1 MLLKVLTEIDAVSGN
16 EKEISSFL
24 ISQLSGFADSMTKDS
39 MGNLIFFKKGK
50 NPTGKKVG
58 VFAHMDEVGFIV
70 TDITD
75 DGYIKFS
82 QVGGLDDRILL
93 TQRVSVGD
101 NKIKGFI
108 GIKAVHLQSKEERK
122 RVIKSDDMYIDI
134 GASSKEDA
142 LKYVQRGDYIAFDS
156 PYIELSGNR
165 FKAKAIDD
173 RAGCAIIMDL
183 IKRDYDEDIYFC
195 FTVQEETGLR
205 GAKVLS
211 RRINPDIAF
220 ILESTTASDT
230 AFIEDHLHATTLGR
244 GPVITLMDRGSYS
257 DKCLNKFVV
266 DTANK
271 NGIKYQY
278 KETANGGNDAGA
290 LQSSAS
296 GCRVCSLSLPT
307 RYIHSPVCVADKTD
321 YEAMKLLV
329 QNVLSQIHTFSPKI

>member
-1 MLLKVLTEIDAVSGN
+1 MLLKTLTQIDAVSGS
-16 EKEISSFL
+16 ESAMSDFIVSKLSDLCDSF
-24 ISQLSGFADSMTKDS
+24 TKDS

-50 NPTGKKVG
+50 NPSGKKIG

-70 TDITD
+70 TNITD

-93 TQRVSVGD
+93 TQRVTVGK
-101 NKIKGFI
+101 NKVKGFI
-108 GIKAVHLQSKEERK
+108 GIKAVHLQSKDERK
-122 RVIKSDDMYIDI
+122 KVIKTEDMYIDI
-134 GASSKEDA
+134 GATSKEDA

-156 PYIELSGNR
+156 PYVPLWGNR

-173 RAGCAIIMDL
+173 RAGCAIMMEL
-183 IKRDYDEDIYFC
+183 IKKDYDEDIYFC

-205 GAKVLS
+205 GARVLS

-220 ILESTTASDT
+220 VLESTTASDT
-230 AFIEDHLHATTLGR
+230 AFSPKHLYATTLGM

-257 DKCLNKFVV
+257 DVDLNKFVT
-266 DTANK
+266 DIADK

-278 KETANGGNDAGA
+278 KQTSNGGNDAGA

-296 GCRVCSLSLPT
+296 GCRVCSVSIPT
-307 RYIHSPVCVADKTD
+307 RYIHSPICVADLAD
-321 YEAMKLLV
+321 FDAMQALIDA
-329 QNVLSQIHTFSPKI
+329 VLSQIHTFSPNF